1 MGSRNKRP
9 KAEIVSSPT
18 PDTLAHNTHDAGVSF
33 FTWNQ
38 FNAHM
43 SSINDSIRQEPYPA
57 VPPQPSPAL
66 PWLAAAVA
74 APPVEPTTTRR
85 PTASTAL
92 EHGAQGFF
100 ADPFH
105 SDWPHW

>member
-1 MGSRNKRP
+1 MPN
-9 KAEIVSSPT
+9 A
-18 PDTLAHNTHDAGVSF
+18 HDAGPSF

-38 FNAHM
+38 FNTHM
-43 SSINDSIRQEPYPA
+43 SSINDSIRPEPDPA
-57 VPPQPSPAL
+57 PLQPSPAL
-66 PWLAAAVA
+66 PWLA
-74 APPVEPTTTRR
+74 PLVEFPYA
-85 PTASTAL
+85 ASTAL